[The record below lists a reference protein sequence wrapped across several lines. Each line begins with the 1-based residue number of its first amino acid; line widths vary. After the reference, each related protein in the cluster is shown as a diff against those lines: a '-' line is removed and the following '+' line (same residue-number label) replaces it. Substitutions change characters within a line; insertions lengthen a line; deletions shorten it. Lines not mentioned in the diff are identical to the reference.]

1 MTAKSTSPMEKRPDR
16 VGRRRWLAC
25 LVIGLPLATACSND
39 GPADTPN
46 DNSSDMTDETSD
58 ATDASSTGSVM
69 FPNGS
74 VVGETPS
81 DASEIA
87 P

>member
-1 MTAKSTSPMEKRPDR
+1 MTHTAFPSEHRPDR
-16 VGRRRWLAC
+16 VGRRRWLAAGVV
-25 LVIGLPLATACSND
+25 LGLPLAAACSD
-39 GPADTPN
+39 DDPAGTPN
-46 DNSSDMTDETSD
+46 DSSSEINDESSD
-58 ATDASSTGSVM
+58 ATALSDGSVM

-81 DASEIA
+81 DASETT